1 VGNKGKIQHLAQDTE
16 RKQTKYKKINK
27 IKMYSTQI
35 HVIHNLID
43 RRNETVLCHD
53 YYIYYV

>member
-1 VGNKGKIQHLAQDTE
+1 MGNKGKIQHLAQDTE

-35 HVIHNLID
+35 HVIHNVID
-43 RRNETVLCHD
+43 RRYETVLCHD
-53 YYIYYV
+53 YY